1 MAQLMEAV
9 GRYLEEHWVELLFA
23 AATMACG
30 WFLGAWR
37 SRNKWAKKEFLDRLN
52 ISLNVFSDGDLL
64 IRTVSE
70 KSCEDVFLSKLAAD
84 NLRDAANSTTPEN
97 PILELDKDDYWYY
110 LNAVLNEISEQF
122 AQGQIKRDAGA
133 DVSVAKYVIC
143 LTSEAAGTAKTR
155 KIRAMMIRRD
165 VFDGLTT
172 SEPPNFEHEN
182 HKTRWKTLQQ
192 IAAAYPQ
199 NLHKFMD
206 VEICI

>member
-1 MAQLMEAV
+1 MAQLIDAV
-9 GRYLEEHWVELLFA
+9 GKYLEEHWVELLVA
-23 AATMACG
+23 LATMAFG

-37 SRNKWAKKEFLDRLN
+37 SRNKWANKEFLDRLN
-52 ISLNVFSDGDLL
+52 ISLNVVHGGQLL

-84 NLRDAANSTTPEN
+84 NLRDAANSTTAEN
-97 PILELDKDDYWYY
+97 PILELNKDDYWYY

-122 AQGQIKRDAGA
+122 AEGQIKRDAGA
-133 DVSVAKYVIC
+133 DVSVVTYVIC

-155 KIRAMMIRRD
+155 KIRAMMIRKE
-165 VFDGLTT
+165 VFDGLTAG
-172 SEPPNFEHEN
+172 EAPVFEHEN

-199 NLHKFMD
+199 NRHKFMD